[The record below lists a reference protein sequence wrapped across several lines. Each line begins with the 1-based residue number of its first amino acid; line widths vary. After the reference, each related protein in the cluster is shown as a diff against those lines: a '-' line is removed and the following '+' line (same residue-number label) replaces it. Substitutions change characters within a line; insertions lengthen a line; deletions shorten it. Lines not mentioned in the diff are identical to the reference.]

1 MRLSVLNWGFLGKLG
16 SVVHPGAREDSMT
29 TLDLMVSAPLPAR
42 QPIGGQVPEV
52 TPCSLIATR
61 LPSAVLSSQGGRS
74 L

>member
-1 MRLSVLNWGFLGKLG
+1 
-16 SVVHPGAREDSMT
+16 MT